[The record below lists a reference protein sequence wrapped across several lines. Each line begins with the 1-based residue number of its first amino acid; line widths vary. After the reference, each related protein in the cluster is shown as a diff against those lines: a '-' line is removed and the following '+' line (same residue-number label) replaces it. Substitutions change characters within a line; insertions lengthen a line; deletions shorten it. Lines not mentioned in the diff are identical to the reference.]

1 MIIAGLLVRPSLVLV
16 NGAKVLIPLGF
27 PLVAVA
33 LVALALWLR
42 RRHSMRWAGV
52 VVRVL
57 AVLLDGLA
65 VLGVLTIGIFVF
77 PAVVAVTMA
86 CASG

>member
-1 MIIAGLLVRPSLVLV
+1 MIIAGLLVRPSPVLV

-52 VVRVL
+52 VARVL
-57 AVLLDGLA
+57 AALLDGLA

-77 PAVVAVTMA
+77 PVAVAVTMA